1 MKKLLFFITSFLALS
16 TTVFSQWTLK
26 LRSSVE
32 LMTYQLTNKVDEMDN
47 KLQGASI
54 ILYKGTTIVSQM
66 QSDAN
71 GSFIIEIPPNGDF
84 ILVVSYP
91 GCNAKKFS
99 ISTIGVPEELSNDKF
114 LPSFGIEG
122 VIMAKAYPTIDYS
135 ILQQPLAKISYKS
148 SIKNF
153 ASLSDYTNQML
164 ASLASMRDA
173 EGILFQKFTSL
184 NNAGDVALAKGDC
197 QLAKTNYENALA
209 IIPGERY
216 PIDQLL
222 KVGNCIK
229 DKELAEKKAADQAAE
244 KLAAKALADKLIADK
259 ANKLAQEKAEAE
271 KLAQEKQL
279 ADKLAKEKQLADKLA
294 SDKLAAE
301 KLAQEKA
308 EAEKLAQEKQLADKL
323 AKEKQLADKL
333 ASDKLA
339 AEKLAQEKAAAEK
352 LAQEKQLADKLAKEK
367 QLAEKLAL
375 ENAKKEKLAAEKTAA
390 NKLAAEKAINEKPKE
405 QLVDIKPI
413 KADIETK
420 NEKKGSSEAKYNI
433 PQKLGSNTYIEAI
446 KRGDE
451 LFKMKRFAEAKV
463 VFEEALKQKPN
474 DAYSSSKLADIEK
487 LTLKK

>member
-122 VIMAKAYPTIDYS
+122 VIMAKPYPTIDYS

-294 SDKLAAE
+294 SDKLA
-301 KLAQEKA
+301 QEKA
-308 EAEKLAQEKQLADKL
+308 AAEKLAQEKQLADKL

-339 AEKLAQEKAAAEK
+339 AEKLAQEKSAAEK